1 MWWVRVSGGSL
12 LYFIWRGLCVSY
24 YNQDRHICT
33 HVRAS
38 YFMYVRLH
46 HGVYISCVFV
56 GVERLSFT
64 RAWRVGRLLCGRVVC
79 CLRALFAFLS
89 RRKIYIISDIISDMI
104 S

>member
-1 MWWVRVSGGSL
+1 MLVTIIRTDTSART
-12 LYFIWRGLCVSY
+12 FGLV
-24 YNQDRHICT
+24 T
-33 HVRAS
+33 L
-38 YFMYVRLH
+38 YVRLH

-79 CLRALFAFLS
+79 CLRAFCAFLS